1 MKPFFPGHS
10 LQRDFLLVTFLGIML
25 LTGTLGYLAASR
37 SNHLLQESVE
47 KQGRILARTVA
58 ALIINERIYEKLGLV
73 EEGGLIDNYVR
84 ELYGRKDLDFL
95 YVAVLDEN
103 NRVISH
109 NDFSHYGEMID
120 TPFIRRVVQINEVM
134 INRAGT
140 QEDGHPMLEFAAPLS
155 IGGKRWG
162 VLMFAVSLAEIEHES
177 RRMIGQI
184 AGVLAIALIVGLGL
198 IILLNRKFISPITT
212 MAKTMQEIDSELP
225 ECRIEVS
232 GNNELAMLGRNFN
245 SMIDRIRESNLAMKQ
260 AHEKLLQS
268 EKLATL
274 GILSSSVAHR
284 INNPLGGLQNCIA
297 MLKKRGGDPEFRKN
311 YLDLMQEGVES
322 IEQTVKQLL
331 WSAGK
336 RRGEELRANIADILA
351 SVMRFVDYRI
361 KKSEITFNGDV
372 PEGLFAP
379 VPPHDLNQILV
390 NLLINAIQAMPEGG
404 TLTVSAMNMNEE
416 VIITVSDTGEGVK
429 PSDIDR
435 IFDLFYTSKQPD
447 EGTGLG
453 LWMTYELV
461 KKHNGEISVN
471 SDTGKGATFTVRFP
485 EHPEELA

>member
-1 MKPFFPGHS
+1 M
-10 LQRDFLLVTFLGIML
+10 VITFLGIIL

-37 SNHLLQESVE
+37 SSYLLHESVE

-84 ELYGRKDLDFL
+84 DLYGRRDLDFL

-103 NRVISH
+103 NRIISH
-109 NDFSHYGEMID
+109 NDFSHYGETLD
-120 TPFIRRVVQINEVM
+120 NAFIREVVRTDEVV
-134 INRAGT
+134 INRAGS
-140 QEDGHPMLEFAAPLS
+140 QEDGHQILEFAAPLS
-155 IGGKRWG
+155 IGTKRWG
-162 VLMFAVSLAEIEHES
+162 ALIFAVSLAEIEHES
-177 RRMIGQI
+177 RRMLGQI

-198 IILLNRKFISPITT
+198 IVLLNRKFISPITT
-212 MAKTMQEIDSELP
+212 MARTMQEMDSELP
-225 ECRIEVS
+225 ECRVEVS
-232 GNNELAMLGRNFN
+232 GNNELAMLGRSFN

-297 MLKKRGGDPEFRKN
+297 MLKRQGGDAEFRRS
-311 YLDLMQEGVES
+311 YLDLMQEGVDS
-322 IEQTVKQLL
+322 IKQTIDQLL

-336 RRGEELRANIADILA
+336 RRGEESRANIADILA

-361 KKSEITFNGDV
+361 KKSEINYHAEV
-372 PEGLFAP
+372 PGNLFVP

-390 NLLINAIQAMPEGG
+390 NLLINAIQAMPAGG
-404 TLTVSAMNMNEE
+404 ELKVSAI
-416 VIITVSDTGEGVK
+416 VIETGTAITISDTGTG
-429 PSDIDR
+429 IDAAEIDK
-435 IFDLFYTSKQPD
+435 IFDLYYTSKKPS

-453 LWMTYELV
+453 LWMTYELIQ
-461 KKHNGEISVN
+461 KNKGDISVD
-471 SDTGKGATFTVRFP
+471 SRIGHGTTFTVCFP
-485 EHPEELA
+485 VHLEKKDETQYSDH